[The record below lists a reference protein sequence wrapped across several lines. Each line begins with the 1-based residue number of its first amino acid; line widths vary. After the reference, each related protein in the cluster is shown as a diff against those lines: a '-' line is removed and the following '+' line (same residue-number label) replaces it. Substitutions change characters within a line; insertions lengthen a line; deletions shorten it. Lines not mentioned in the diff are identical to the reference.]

1 MYLARSWVET
11 ADAGWIKINSY
22 GSIAMESRR
31 GGAGGVARSSSELK
45 AAWCKPYTGI
55 MDPLLAEA
63 LALRDGAV
71 FARIRGYDQLIL
83 ETDSLEM
90 VNLWHSRHDRSVV
103 APILTE
109 IEEHA
114 SFFKSFVIQHVSRS
128 ANFPAHLC
136 AKQAST
142 LDVTDCWLDSTP
154 SFLVTSLLA
163 DSAGVV
169 SVE

>member
-1 MYLARSWVET
+1 
-11 ADAGWIKINSY
+11 
-22 GSIAMESRR
+22 MESRR

-71 FARIRGYDQLIL
+71 FARLRGYDQVIL

-90 VNLWHSRHDRSVV
+90 VNLWHTRHDRSVV

-114 SFFKSFVIQHVSRS
+114 SF
-128 ANFPAHLC
+128 L
-136 AKQAST
+136 
-142 LDVTDCWLDSTP
+142 
-154 SFLVTSLLA
+154 SLLLFNMFRDQPTFRLTFVRSKLA
-163 DSAGVV
+163 LWM
-169 SVE
+169 